1 MKIRLLQRFHTL
13 FGQHQS
19 AFPLADSTAPRPSH
33 KPRKPLLDIMKLYEV
48 NGGVI
53 MAVV

>member
-19 AFPLADSTAPRPSH
+19 EPPLADSTDPPA
-33 KPRKPLLDIMKLYEV
+33 IT
-48 NGGVI
+48 
-53 MAVV
+53 